1 MILEMDTFLGD
12 LACLGQGPDLEAPRV
27 GENGAIPAGESMK
40 SSQFADCF
48 LSGSE
53 PEVIGVT
60 EDNFRPEEP
69 ELVRMEGLDRSL
81 SSDRHE
87 YGSLNSAMS
96 SGEAA
101 VSGLGGRVGGK
112 KLEHYEGR
120 G

>member
-1 MILEMDTFLGD
+1 M
-12 LACLGQGPDLEAPRV
+12 
-27 GENGAIPAGESMK
+27 
-40 SSQFADCF
+40 
-48 LSGSE
+48 
-53 PEVIGVT
+53 IGVT

-69 ELVRMEGLDRSL
+69 ELVRVEGLDRPL

-87 YGSLNSAMS
+87 YGSLNSAMG

>member
-1 MILEMDTFLGD
+1 M
-12 LACLGQGPDLEAPRV
+12 
-27 GENGAIPAGESMK
+27 
-40 SSQFADCF
+40 
-48 LSGSE
+48 
-53 PEVIGVT
+53 IGVT
-60 EDNFRPEEP
+60 EDDFRPEEP

-87 YGSLNSAMS
+87 YGSFYNAMS

-101 VSGLGGRVGGK
+101 GSGLGGRVGGK